1 MAGKK
6 KRPPQPRE
14 EGVEAYYRADG
25 KVYYRVQWWDSR
37 RIHRRKS
44 GFTTVR
50 AAARYRREQL
60 SAKDHGRELAY
71 NATHVTVESLSE
83 EWLTMRR
90 GLIKLRTWEA
100 EESHHRVHIV
110 PYWGHTL
117 VKDIRFSD
125 VQVWVADLIAEELA
139 PKTVHNIYAD
149 FAAIIRYAMR
159 DRLITINP
167 CEGIKLPKIPPRRMV
182 CLTPEQL
189 NALADASGYYRP
201 YVLTLGTCGLRD
213 GEARALRVKNIDWDK
228 RRITVA
234 STMERTNSAGWIE
247 NPPKTWEKREVPIP
261 AHTLEALREHCAG
274 KSPDAFVFR
283 QPNGDMMPQQSRSK
297 VAKKD
302 DAYQWFGK
310 AILASGVP
318 SLRIHDLRHTTASIA
333 ISAGANVKGVQKLLG
348 HKDARETL
356 NTYASL
362 FDRDLDDVAVRM
374 DAAMRGDAPTL

>member
-1 MAGKK
+1 MSSEK
-6 KRPPQPRE
+6 KRPPQPHE
-14 EGVEAYYRADG
+14 PGVSAYYLADG
-25 KVYYRVQWWDSR
+25 KVRYSVQWWDSR

-50 AAARYRREQL
+50 DAKRFKREQL

-71 NATHVTVESLSE
+71 DAAHVTVQSLSE
-83 EWLTMRR
+83 EWLAMRR
-90 GLIKLRTWEA
+90 NLIKLRTWEA

-110 PYWGHTL
+110 PYWGNTL

-125 VQVWVADLIAEELA
+125 VQTWIADLIAEELA

-149 FAAIIRYAMR
+149 FAALIKYAIR
-159 DRLITINP
+159 DRLIAINP
-167 CEGIKLPKIPPRRMV
+167 CEGIKLPKIPPRNMV
-182 CLTPEQL
+182 FLTPEQL
-189 NALADASGYYRP
+189 NALADASGYFRP

-213 GEARALRVKNIDWDK
+213 GEARALRVRNIDWDK
-228 RRITVA
+228 HRITVA

-247 NPPKTWEKREVPIP
+247 NAPKTWEAREVPIP
-261 AHTLEALREHCAG
+261 ARTFDALKELCTG
-274 KSPDAFVFR
+274 KAPDDFVFR

-310 AILASGVP
+310 AILDSGVP

-356 NTYASL
+356 NTYAAL
-362 FDRDLDDVAVRM
+362 FERDLDDVAVRM
-374 DAAMRGDAPTL
+374 DAAMRGDAPSL